1 MNRFVFLH
9 GFTQTH
15 HHWHHPA
22 ETVRAAV
29 EPGATLAYVDLPG
42 HGLASDDRTPITVAG
57 APLAALGGPGTWVGY
72 SMGGRFALHAAL
84 VPGHPIERLVLI
96 GATAGLADPDERAAR
111 VADDEARAAALERD
125 GIDAFLEHWLAA
137 PLFATLPPGGD
148 GIEQRRRNTV
158 AGLAFSLR
166 SAGTGT
172 QEPLWGRLGEITIPV
187 LCLAGELD
195 PKFTAI
201 GRRLADALPHGTF
214 ASVPGAGHAAHTE
227 RPDELAALIAAWLG
241 SATEPPPPAAPPH
254 ARRV

>member
-1 MNRFVFLH
+1 MKRFVFLH

-22 ETVRAAV
+22 ETIRAAV

-42 HGLASDDRTPITVAG
+42 HGLASDDRTPITAAG

-84 VPGHPIERLVLI
+84 EPGHLIERLVLI
-96 GATAGLADPDERAAR
+96 GATAGLTDADARATR
-111 VADDEARAAALERD
+111 VADDDARAASLERD
-125 GIDAFLEHWLAA
+125 GIDAFLERWLAA
-137 PLFATLPPGGD
+137 PLFATLPAGGD
-148 GIEQRRRNTV
+148 GFEQRRRNTV

-166 SAGTGT
+166 TAGTGT
-172 QEPLWGRLGEITIPV
+172 QEPLWDRLGEIAIPV

-214 ASVPGAGHAAHTE
+214 ASVAGAGHAAHTE
-227 RPDELAALIAAWLG
+227 RPDELAALVARWLG
-241 SATEPPPPAAPPH
+241 SAREPSPTRAPST
-254 ARRV
+254 ARRG